1 LVALTSKQ
9 DIRAALAAFDGKLT
23 VFGAVGAT
31 NTVRASVGRAGGSFG
46 AARTLHVANGSLLGA
61 TLARSGPVALLR
73 RCFTRECQ
81 KADIVLVRQTSA
93 GWSQPRAITKP
104 VDANRGAVLAGGL
117 VALPDGEIAVAY
129 ERDNVLYLRRVT
141 PAGKL
146 SAAQRLGVAIQ
157 AHIVLAPM
165 GGHRLLVAWAWQAIN
180 EDYAHSPF
188 HVRLAC
194 SNTAGH
200 FSGHSQALATI
211 PLTGAERYVQGPG
224 IVLAGRTLA
233 WTDYAGGRYDVRAGD
248 INDACAITAQTLAI
262 PGSDVV
268 LDDLAIGPAGSAT
281 IALGVGRRANE
292 PTINPTDQTQLGV
305 FAATRAASGAPF
317 DAPQRVSPPSATIL
331 TPASVAIDRST
342 GRSAIVYADNATP
355 ELALTPR

>member
-9 DIRAALAAFDGKLT
+9 DIRAAVAASDGTLT

-61 TLARSGPVALLR
+61 TLGRTGPVALLR
-73 RCFTRECQ
+73 RCFTRDCQ

-93 GWSQPRAITKP
+93 GWSQPRAITTP
-104 VDANRGAVLAGGL
+104 VDVNRGAVLAGGL

-141 PAGKL
+141 PAGKV
-146 SAAQRLGVAIQ
+146 SAAQRLGAAIQ
-157 AHIVLAPM
+157 ARIVLAPM
-165 GGHRLLVAWAWQAIN
+165 GGHRLLVAWAWQAVN

-200 FSGHSQALATI
+200 FSGHSQALATT

-248 INDACAITAQTLAI
+248 INDACGITAQTVTI

-317 DAPQRVSPPSATIL
+317 DAPQRVSPPSATVL

-342 GRSAIVYADNATP
+342 GRSAIVYADNATS

>member
-1 LVALTSKQ
+1 MKRILSCVGVAVLIALPASARAAGGWSAPQSLGAGQDSLLALPGGGLAVLGSTGLDFASAPSGTITPVPPSGFTGLISPAGQLGPLVALTSKQ
-9 DIRAALAAFDGKLT
+9 DIRAAVAASDGKLT

-31 NTVRASVGRAGGSFG
+31 NTVRASVGRTGGSFG

-73 RCFTRECQ
+73 RCFTRGCQ
-81 KADIVLVRQTSA
+81 KADIVLVHQTSA
-93 GWSQPRAITKP
+93 GWSQPRAITRP
-104 VDANRGAVLAGGL
+104 VDVNRGAVLAGGL

-141 PAGKL
+141 PMGKV
-146 SAAQRLGVAIQ
+146 SAAQRLGAAIQ
-157 AHIVLAPM
+157 ARIVLAPM
-165 GGHRLLVAWAWQAIN
+165 GGHRLLVAWAWQAVN

-224 IVLAGRTLA
+224 IALAGRTLA

-248 INDACAITAQTLAI
+248 IDDACAITAQTVAI

-268 LDDLAIGPAGSAT
+268 LDDLA
-281 IALGVGRRANE
+281 
-292 PTINPTDQTQLGV
+292 
-305 FAATRAASGAPF
+305 
-317 DAPQRVSPPSATIL
+317 
-331 TPASVAIDRST
+331 
-342 GRSAIVYADNATP
+342 
-355 ELALTPR
+355 